1 MTLKEARMINECQAS
16 TSGHS
21 TFYSSVSFRC
31 SFSLSSFHTF
41 PRCSSTCL
49 LVTLPSVVFPGPA
62 LACVPSLS
70 HVLFFFYWVRHL
82 SYLLLSHCF
91 LSGCVFSLALSS
103 GIHLNLIFNCF
114 LSFRYNI
121 CSFILC
127 YCEAQQMEI
136 SPLGL

>member
-70 HVLFFFYWVRHL
+70 HVLFFFLLGETPFLPPSL
-82 SYLLLSHCF
+82 SLLPFWLCF
-91 LSGCVFSLALSS
+91 QSCFVFWH
-103 GIHLNLIFNCF
+103 HLNLIFNCF